1 MNIQKK
7 ENGRVGK
14 LFIEEDKEVVAD
26 IGYMINDEE
35 NYVID
40 HTTVSEKMS
49 GKGIGQHLVD
59 AMVEMARENNKK
71 IIPGCEFAKK
81 IFERNKDNYADI
93 WDKRE

>member
-14 LFIEEDKEVVAD
+14 LYIEEDNNVVAD
-26 IGYMINDEE
+26 IGYMINDEN

-59 AMVEMARENNKK
+59 AMVNMARENNKK

-81 IFERNKDNYADI
+81 IFERNKDSYSDV